1 MSKLDTEVKGAVEKI
16 TYGDEKILPV
26 IDLFVLINDY
36 CDQAAGKSPE
46 DYFNV
51 SYCKKIFGE
60 SIITHTQEFVDSLRN
75 SLRKELSLKH
85 SLLETLKIYLALTN
99 LNTCLIRVSKAS
111 ENYENVRIV
120 RALLKMD
127 LTNFPYC
134 LFKPLSLID

>member
-1 MSKLDTEVKGAVEKI
+1 MSNIDTEVKGAVDKI
-16 TYGDEKILPV
+16 IYGDEEILAV
-26 IDLFVLINDY
+26 IDLFVVINEY
-36 CDQAAGKSPE
+36 CCNAAVKSPE

-120 RALLKMD
+120 RAFLKMD
-127 LTNFPYC
+127 TNNFPYC
-134 LFKPLSLID
+134 LFKPMALMD